1 MEAVEQP
8 PLDDTITVVSLE
20 GELDA
25 ADVEWSRKIGAA
37 IDGGKSDVVVDMLNV
52 TFVDSSVVRELVLAH
67 KRVAANEGTVRLV
80 YTHHLIARV
89 LDICGLADTF
99 PQYPTVDAAV
109 RRGRKE
115 S

>member
-8 PLDDTITVVSLE
+8 ADDTPMVVSLA

-25 ADVEWSRKIGAA
+25 ADPSWAQRLAA
-37 IDGGKSDVVVDMLNV
+37 SVDTGRLHVVVDMLNV
-52 TFVDSSVVRELVLAH
+52 TFIDSSVVRELILAH
-67 KRVAANEGTVRLV
+67 KRLADQDGWLRLV

-89 LDICGLADTF
+89 IEICGLADIF
-99 PQYPTVDAAV
+99 PQYPTVDAAL

-115 S
+115 G

>member
-8 PLDDTITVVSLE
+8 VDDAIAVVSLD

-25 ADVEWSRKIGAA
+25 ADLAWSEQIGAA
-37 IDGGKSDVVVDMLNV
+37 IDSGKSQVVVDMLNV

-67 KRVAANEGTVRLV
+67 KRVMADGGWVRIV
-80 YTHHLIARV
+80 YTHHLITRV
-89 LDICGLADTF
+89 FEICGLAAIF
-99 PQYPTVDAAV
+99 PQYPTVDAAL

-115 S
+115 G

>member
-8 PLDDTITVVSLE
+8 VDDAAVVVALE

-25 ADVEWSRKIGAA
+25 ADPSWAEKIAAA
-37 IDGGKSDVVVDMLNV
+37 IDEGKSHVVLDMLNV
-52 TFVDSSVVRELVLAH
+52 TFIDSSVVRELILAY
-67 KRVAANEGTVRLV
+67 KRLDAASGWLRLV

-89 LDICGLADTF
+89 VEICGLAETF
-99 PQYPTVDAAV
+99 PQYPTVDAAL

-115 S
+115 G